1 MCSHVSLTT
10 YTYILSQAF
19 DIAAAFPN
27 DSTRILQEQVSN
39 FKYKFIY
46 PKLPLKISFNKHNI
60 IINK

>member
-27 DSTRILQEQVSN
+27 DSTSILQEQETKASN
-39 FKYKFIY
+39 NFEYEIY
-46 PKLPLKISFNKHNI
+46 LP
-60 IINK
+60 